1 MGGDSPLAP
10 VVSTVTLR
18 WGGGQ
23 ARLGFGALSGGQCG
37 AVGVRAWRMVVMVP
51 LSEKD

>member
-18 WGGGQ
+18 WGGGKHGSAL
-23 ARLGFGALSGGQCG
+23 ARLAAANAALSVSERGG
-37 AVGVRAWRMVVMVP
+37 W
-51 LSEKD
+51 